1 MPGPGA
7 RGGPSRIVPDAVTA
21 ARIASMKVAGPT
33 AMSGRNGRNGC
44 PMRNA
49 VNCIET
55 STRRAAR
62 FTGRVNVDP
71 NRKGN
76 HMKTP
81 WILLFSTLCIAPAW
95 AADAPAA
102 PHHGERRAMMEKH
115 CAENPERCKEMKAQI
130 EQRRAQCQADPAKC
144 REERKAMMEKRCAE
158 NPERCKEMK
167 ARMEQRQAQCKADPE
182 KCRQEHQARAAEHF
196 KKADADGNG
205 TLSKAEAEKGMPRM
219 ARHFETIDGNK
230 DGQLTRDEIDAA
242 RKARH
247 AGKSGHGGPGGHGG
261 HGAERRPGA

>member
-7 RGGPSRIVPDAVTA
+7 RDGLSRIVPDVVTA
-21 ARIASMKVAGPT
+21 ARTASMKVADPT
-33 AMSGRNGRNGC
+33 VLSGRNGRNGC
-44 PMRNA
+44 PMRSA

-55 STRRAAR
+55 STRRAGR
-62 FTGRVNVDP
+62 FTGRANVDP

-76 HMKTP
+76 HMKTA
-81 WILLFSTLCIAPAW
+81 WILLFSTLGITPAW
-95 AADAPAA
+95 AADSPAA

-115 CAENPERCKEMKAQI
+115 CAENPDRCKEMRAQM

-144 REERKAMMEKRCAE
+144 REERRAMMEKSCAE
-158 NPERCKEMK
+158 NPQRCKEMK
-167 ARMEQRQAQCKADPE
+167 ADMAQRKAQCKADPE

-196 KKADADGNG
+196 KKADVDGNG

-219 ARHFETIDGNK
+219 ARNFEAIDGNK
-230 DGQLTRDEIDAA
+230 DGQLSRDELEVA

-247 AGKSGHGGPGGHGG
+247 AGKAGHGG
-261 HGAERRPGA
+261 HGAAERRSGA